1 MRTAVVLFT
10 RDLRVHDN
18 PALAMA
24 CANADR
30 VVPLFVL
37 DQALSNLS
45 ANRSRFLHQAL
56 ADLRATLRERGG
68 DLVVRQGEPVAEA
81 IKLCGEVGATM
92 LGVAADVS
100 AYAKKRETRLTAECD
115 RQRIALRF
123 FPGVTVVDPGAL
135 RPGGGGPAYKVFT
148 PYYRVWQSA
157 KWRDEVAVP
166 RTITL
171 PDGIPAGRLPA
182 MPKGESPDAAEGGE
196 TEGKRRLSA
205 WLQAIDGYGDGHDDM
220 PGDVTSRLS
229 PYLRF
234 GCLSPLAVADA
245 ARARNGDPFVRQLC
259 WRDFYYQVTQA
270 FPQISGQAYRPNA
283 DDEWRADPEALK
295 HWQDGL
301 TGVPVVDAG
310 MRQLR
315 AEGWMHNRARLITAA
330 FLTKHLGIDWRLGV
344 RWFFRWLLDGDVPNN
359 SGNWQWVAGTGNDS
373 RPYRRFNPIRQ
384 AHRFDPEGVYVRRY
398 IPELKAI
405 EGSAVHEPWRL
416 PAAVRNGL
424 DYPGPL
430 ESHRDEAVWLRP

>member
-18 PALAMA
+18 PALAAA
-24 CANADR
+24 CANADQ

-37 DQALSNLS
+37 DPALSKLS
-45 ANRSRFLHQAL
+45 PNRTRFLHQAL
-56 ADLRATLRERGG
+56 ADLRGTLRDKGG
-68 DLVVRQGEPVAEA
+68 DLVLRTGDPVTETM
-81 IKLCGEVGATM
+81 KLAGEVGATM
-92 LGVAADVS
+92 LGAAADVTS
-100 AYAKKRETRLTAECD
+100 YAKKRETRLTAECAQ
-115 RQRIALRF
+115 QRIALRL
-123 FPGVTVVDPGAL
+123 FPGVTVVDPGAV
-135 RPGGGGPAYKVFT
+135 RPGGGGPAYRVFT
-148 PYYRVWQSA
+148 PYYRSWQA
-157 KWRDEVAVP
+157 QKWRDEVAPPAKV
-166 RTITL
+166 TL
-171 PDGIPAGRLPA
+171 PSGLSAGTMPAIPG
-182 MPKGESPDAAEGGE
+182 GESPDAADGGE
-196 TEGKRRLSA
+196 TQARRRLSE
-205 WLQAIDGYGDGHDDM
+205 WLGAIDEYGDRHDDM
-220 PGDVTSRLS
+220 PGDATSRLS

-245 ARARNGDPFVRQLC
+245 ARSRNAEPYVRQLC
-259 WRDFYYQVTQA
+259 WRDFYYQVVNA
-270 FPQISGQAYRPNA
+270 FPRISTEAYRPGA
-283 DDEWRADPEALK
+283 GDEWREDADALR

-330 FLTKHLGIDWRLGV
+330 FLTKHLGVDWRLGAK
-344 RWFFRWLLDGDVPNN
+344 WFFRWLLDGDVPNN

-384 AHRFDPEGVYVRRY
+384 ARRFDPEGVYVRRY
-398 IPELKAI
+398 VPELKAI
-405 EGSAVHEPWRL
+405 GGSAVHEPWRL
-416 PAAVRNGL
+416 PAGVRSGL